1 MLFPSHLPLLMLQLA
16 GISRTLLRWSRVAVP
31 ALLVCAY
38 AVSADASPR
47 AARPALRTASR
58 SYKDH
63 ASRRAARLR
72 QVLRF
77 GQTHNLCSGR
87 LTLGALERQ
96 RAQQAGPVA
105 QRPARAGSL
114 APTPMR
120 ITHGRSADADD
131 EDAAIQDDAAAAHID
146 GNENV
151 TPAFR
156 ALGVLASSYDKRPAL
171 GAFSPRSPRG
181 PPRAV

>member
-1 MLFPSHLPLLMLQLA
+1 MLLPSHLPLLMLQLA
-16 GISRTLLRWSRVAVP
+16 GIPRTLLRWSRVAVP
-31 ALLVCAY
+31 ALLVCAC
-38 AVSADASPR
+38 AAAADASPR
-47 AARPALRTASR
+47 VTRPALRTASR

-63 ASRRAARLR
+63 SSRRAARLR

-77 GQTHNLCSGR
+77 GQTRNLCSGR
-87 LTLGALERQ
+87 LTLGELERQ

-105 QRPARAGSL
+105 QHPARAGNL
-114 APTPMR
+114 APTPDR
-120 ITHGRSADADD
+120 LTHERPADADD
-131 EDAAIQDDAAAAHID
+131 EDAAIQNDAAAAHID
-146 GNENV
+146 ANENV

-156 ALGVLASSYDKRPAL
+156 PLGVLASSYDKRPAL